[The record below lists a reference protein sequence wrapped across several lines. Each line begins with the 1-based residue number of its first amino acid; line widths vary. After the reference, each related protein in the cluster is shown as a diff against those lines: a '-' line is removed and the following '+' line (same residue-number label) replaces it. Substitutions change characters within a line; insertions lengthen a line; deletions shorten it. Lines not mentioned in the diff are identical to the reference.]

1 MIMSYF
7 LLSQGSFSQEWC
19 MRNIMDNERSYMKT
33 LFRFFVAA
41 VFDQLQ
47 LSKIRQ
53 QRRILDSESQKRLEN
68 VVYEEVTTYKKAL
81 QRIFP
86 AYDCPTSSEPVK
98 YKDGDN
104 NGFTTWC
111 LSLLWL
117 CFVFFLGYQTSH

>member
-47 LSKIRQ
+47 LSKVRQ
-53 QRRILDSESQKRLEN
+53 QRRILDSES
-68 VVYEEVTTYKKAL
+68 
-81 QRIFP
+81 
-86 AYDCPTSSEPVK
+86 
-98 YKDGDN
+98 
-104 NGFTTWC
+104 
-111 LSLLWL
+111 
-117 CFVFFLGYQTSH
+117 